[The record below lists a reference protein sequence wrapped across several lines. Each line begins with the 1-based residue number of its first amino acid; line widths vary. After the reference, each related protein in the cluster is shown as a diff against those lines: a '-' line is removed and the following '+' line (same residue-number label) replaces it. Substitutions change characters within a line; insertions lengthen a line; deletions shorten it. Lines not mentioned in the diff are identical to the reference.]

1 MRRSLLVRQVLPSL
15 FWYGLLIASAL
26 GVDFLLHRIGWV
38 WVGRYLGILGTFLIL
53 VSFLYSLR
61 KRKIIQRGS
70 PKFLLDLHEVLCWAG
85 ALMILVHAGVHFNAL
100 LPWAAV
106 MLMLVA
112 VASGFTGKHLLKEA
126 RERVRTKQAVLS
138 TAGLEGDALESKLLL
153 DSLTVDLMKNWRS
166 VHMPITTLFGT
177 LALLHILSILVFWSW

>member
-61 KRKIIQRGS
+61 KRKIIRRGS